1 MLKEIK
7 INEWACNN
15 CHTVFYSYLDEDA
28 LCPECGD
35 SARPNG
41 EATFILRDE
50 EFEKVIDGVIQ
61 QECGGCW
68 VYQEGITGDNNGEA
82 EELVNMCTI
91 AKMLEALHRDGCP
104 ARGT

>member
-7 INEWACNN
+7 INEWACSN

-28 LCPECGD
+28 VCPECGD
-35 SARPNG
+35 PSRLCG
-41 EATFILRDE
+41 EVAFILRE
-50 EFEKVIDGVIQ
+50 EFEKVIDAVVQ

-68 VYQEGITGDNNGEA
+68 VYQEGITEDNRGEA
-82 EELVNMCTI
+82 EELVSKCAI

-104 ARGT
+104 MRG